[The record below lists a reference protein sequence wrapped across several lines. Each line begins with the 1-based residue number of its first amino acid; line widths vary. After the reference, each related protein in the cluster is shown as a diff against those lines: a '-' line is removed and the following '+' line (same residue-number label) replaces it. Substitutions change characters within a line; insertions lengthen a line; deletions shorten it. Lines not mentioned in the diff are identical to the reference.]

1 MGKYSIYFTGVEE
14 KPVRKLLGAPETCD
28 GTGAAEAEVEK
39 EVLVEWD
46 LKRETVGLVFDTT
59 SSNTGAEHGA
69 VGDLA

>member
-1 MGKYSIYFTGVEE
+1 MV
-14 KPVRKLLGAPETCD
+14 
-28 GTGAAEAEVEK
+28 K

-69 VGDLA
+69 CRQLEMWLETTNLCSLIVRLSPFLYLLKNVHFSR